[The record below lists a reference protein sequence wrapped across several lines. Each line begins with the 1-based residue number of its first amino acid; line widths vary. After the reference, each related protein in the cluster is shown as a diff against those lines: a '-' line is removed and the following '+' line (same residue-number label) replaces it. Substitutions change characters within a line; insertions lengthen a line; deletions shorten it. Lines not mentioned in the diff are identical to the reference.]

1 MAYVNI
7 GDLEL
12 WDKQT
17 NQVGWIYEFSYDKIT
32 ELFKMI
38 RSAGIHLSISKED
51 GIKLEKFF
59 SQVCRWWLVN

>member
-12 WDKQT
+12 WGKQT

-32 ELFKMI
+32 ELLK
-38 RSAGIHLSISKED
+38 
-51 GIKLEKFF
+51 
-59 SQVCRWWLVN
+59 W